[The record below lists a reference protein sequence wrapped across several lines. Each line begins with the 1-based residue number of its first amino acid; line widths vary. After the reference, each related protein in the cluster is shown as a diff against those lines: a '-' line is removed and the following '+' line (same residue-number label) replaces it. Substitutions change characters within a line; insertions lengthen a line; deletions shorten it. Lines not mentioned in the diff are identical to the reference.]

1 MDILRGVINQDSLR
15 ELENMSQRLNGVLRG
30 RGTPREDREEAM
42 ALADWIPMVDVVETE
57 GEFLLHA
64 ELPGVEKKDVKL
76 SIERG
81 VLTLAGQRISRRK
94 TKAGGTIGSNGPMGV
109 SREATR
115 CLNWWTNRIYGR
127 ISEWSADSASAE
139 IRKGQA
145 EIYRSAGQL
154 VRSPRNWIAHGR
166 WTVG

>member
-1 MDILRGVINQDSLR
+1 MDILRGMINQDSLR

-30 RGTPREDREEAM
+30 RSTPREDREEAM

-81 VLTLAGQRISRRK
+81 ILTLAGQRDQPKEEKGRRYH
-94 TKAGGTIGSNGPMGV
+94 
-109 SREATR
+109 
-115 CLNWWTNRIYGR
+115 RIERTYGR
-127 ISEWSADSASAE
+127 FARSYTMPELVDEQKLTAEFRNGVLTVHLPKSEKAKPKSIE
-139 IRKGQA
+139 VQ
-145 EIYRSAGQL
+145 
-154 VRSPRNWIAHGR
+154 VN
-166 WTVG
+166 

>member
-1 MDILRGVINQDSLR
+1 MDILRGMINQDSLR

-81 VLTLAGQRISRRK
+81 VLTLAGQRDQPKEEKGRRYHRVER
-94 TKAGGTIGSNGPMGV
+94 T
-109 SREATR
+109 
-115 CLNWWTNRIYGR
+115 YGR
-127 ISEWSADSASAE
+127 FARSYTMPELVDEQKLTAEFRNGVLTVHLPKSEKAKPKSIE
-139 IRKGQA
+139 VQ
-145 EIYRSAGQL
+145 
-154 VRSPRNWIAHGR
+154 VN
-166 WTVG
+166 

>member
-1 MDILRGVINQDSLR
+1 MDILRGMINQDSLR

-81 VLTLAGQRISRRK
+81 VLTLAGQRDQPKEEKGRRYH
-94 TKAGGTIGSNGPMGV
+94 
-109 SREATR
+109 
-115 CLNWWTNRIYGR
+115 RIERTYGR
-127 ISEWSADSASAE
+127 FARSYTMPELVDEQKLTAEFRNGVLTVHLPKSEKAKPKSIE
-139 IRKGQA
+139 VQ
-145 EIYRSAGQL
+145 
-154 VRSPRNWIAHGR
+154 VN
-166 WTVG
+166 

>member
-1 MDILRGVINQDSLR
+1 MDILRGMINQDSLR

-81 VLTLAGQRISRRK
+81 ILTLAGQRDQPKEEKGRRYHRVER
-94 TKAGGTIGSNGPMGV
+94 T
-109 SREATR
+109 
-115 CLNWWTNRIYGR
+115 YGR
-127 ISEWSADSASAE
+127 FARSYTMPELVDEQKLTAEFRNGVLTVHLPKSEKAKPKSIE
-139 IRKGQA
+139 VQ
-145 EIYRSAGQL
+145 
-154 VRSPRNWIAHGR
+154 VN
-166 WTVG
+166 

>member
-1 MDILRGVINQDSLR
+1 MDILRGMINQDSLR

-64 ELPGVEKKDVKL
+64 ELPGVEKNDVKL

-81 VLTLAGQRISRRK
+81 ILTLAGQRDQPKEEKGRRYHRVER
-94 TKAGGTIGSNGPMGV
+94 T
-109 SREATR
+109 
-115 CLNWWTNRIYGR
+115 YGR
-127 ISEWSADSASAE
+127 FARSYTMPELVDEQKLTAEFRNGVLTVHLPKSEKAKPKSIE
-139 IRKGQA
+139 VQ
-145 EIYRSAGQL
+145 
-154 VRSPRNWIAHGR
+154 VN
-166 WTVG
+166 

>member
-1 MDILRGVINQDSLR
+1 MDILRGMINQDSLR

-30 RGTPREDREEAM
+30 RSTPREDREEAM

-81 VLTLAGQRISRRK
+81 VLMLAGQRDQPKEEKGRRYH
-94 TKAGGTIGSNGPMGV
+94 
-109 SREATR
+109 
-115 CLNWWTNRIYGR
+115 RIERPYGR
-127 ISEWSADSASAE
+127 FARSYTMPELVDEQKLTAEFRNGVLTVHLPKSEKAKPKSIE
-139 IRKGQA
+139 VQ
-145 EIYRSAGQL
+145 
-154 VRSPRNWIAHGR
+154 VN
-166 WTVG
+166 

>member
-81 VLTLAGQRISRRK
+81 VLTLAGQRDQPKEEKGRRYH
-94 TKAGGTIGSNGPMGV
+94 
-109 SREATR
+109 
-115 CLNWWTNRIYGR
+115 RIERTYGR
-127 ISEWSADSASAE
+127 FARSYTMPELVDEQKLTAEFRNGVLTVHLPKSEKAKPKSIE
-139 IRKGQA
+139 VQ
-145 EIYRSAGQL
+145 
-154 VRSPRNWIAHGR
+154 VN
-166 WTVG
+166 

>member
-1 MDILRGVINQDSLR
+1 MDILRGMINQDSLR

-30 RGTPREDREEAM
+30 RSTPHEDREEAM

-81 VLTLAGQRISRRK
+81 VLTLAGQRDQPKEEKGRRYH
-94 TKAGGTIGSNGPMGV
+94 
-109 SREATR
+109 
-115 CLNWWTNRIYGR
+115 RIERTYGR
-127 ISEWSADSASAE
+127 FARSYTMPALVDEQKLTAEFRNGVLTVHLPKSEKAKPKSIE
-139 IRKGQA
+139 VQ
-145 EIYRSAGQL
+145 
-154 VRSPRNWIAHGR
+154 VN
-166 WTVG
+166 

>member
-81 VLTLAGQRISRRK
+81 VLTLAGQRDQPKEDKGRRYHRVER
-94 TKAGGTIGSNGPMGV
+94 T
-109 SREATR
+109 
-115 CLNWWTNRIYGR
+115 YGR
-127 ISEWSADSASAE
+127 FARSYTMPELVDEQKLTAEFRNGVLTVHLPKSEKAKPKSIE
-139 IRKGQA
+139 VQ
-145 EIYRSAGQL
+145 
-154 VRSPRNWIAHGR
+154 VN
-166 WTVG
+166 